1 MRQLNYSDP
10 SNDKNRS
17 DHEHLAPITSP
28 ASTENLGTDQSLQIY
43 RIMVRARA
51 LEEGMI
57 RMCKSGQSYF
67 WIGGPGE
74 EAFNVCLGLQ
84 IKKGR
89 GPAFD
94 FLHLHYRSSAVLVAM
109 GMPLIDAIRQTA
121 MRATDRFSMG
131 RNFLGHYSVPEWNVV
146 PMTSVVENQF
156 AIAPGTAM
164 VQRRFGGDAIT
175 IVNGGDAGT
184 AQGDFASCMIWSTR
198 PDNQLPV
205 LMITNNNHWGISTA
219 AGTQHGER
227 FVTDRGK
234 AFGIPGE
241 VVDGNDPV
249 ASWHAIARAIG
260 HCRRRRHPYMLQA
273 NVSRL
278 YGHSSASGAGRATDE
293 PDCIAMFAEQ
303 LLSSGAITPEMI
315 EQTKKA
321 ADQEVQSAIDQ
332 VLAEPMPTPDDLY
345 SHVFAPSRVDAIYPD
360 GCRGLPE

>member
-1 MRQLNYSDP
+1 MVRMDHQSDDLYKRS
-10 SNDKNRS
+10 SNHPTLKLLS
-17 DHEHLAPITSP
+17 GQEHLAVDR
-28 ASTENLGTDQSLQIY
+28 ALQIHQT
-43 RIMVRARA
+43 MVRARA

-84 IKKGR
+84 VKKGR

-94 FLHLHYRSSAVLVAM
+94 YLHLHYRSSAILVAM

-131 RNFLGHYSVPEWNVV
+131 RNFLGHYSVAEWNVV

-164 VQRRFGGDAIT
+164 VQRRFGGDGIT

-227 FVTDRGK
+227 FVTERGK

-241 VVDGNDPV
+241 VVDGNDPI
-249 ASWHAIARAIG
+249 ASWHAIARAIQ
-260 HCRRRRHPYMLQA
+260 HCRDRRHPYMLQA

-278 YGHSSASGAGRATDE
+278 YGHSSASGAGRVKDE
-293 PDCIAMFAEQ
+293 PDCISLFEDKMKSVGII
-303 LLSSGAITPEMI
+303 SSQEIVQI
-315 EQTKKA
+315 HDA
-321 ADQEVQSAIDQ
+321 AQREVQAAIQ
-332 VLAEPMPTPDDLY
+332 QALSEPLPTADDLY
-345 SHVFAPSRVDAIYPD
+345 KHTFAPSAVDAIYPQ
-360 GCRGLPE
+360 GCQGLP

>member
-1 MRQLNYSDP
+1 MRQLNHSDP
-10 SNDKNRS
+10 SKDPRRDFVRS
-17 DHEHLAPITSP
+17 EKEHLEIDHC
-28 ASTENLGTDQSLQIY
+28 LKIY
-43 RIMVRARA
+43 QTMVRARA

-74 EAFNVCLGLQ
+74 EAFNVCLGMQ
-84 IKKGR
+84 VKKGS

-94 FLHLHYRSSAVLVAM
+94 YLHLHYRSSAILVAM
-109 GMPLIDAIRQTA
+109 GMPLIDAIRQSA
-121 MRATDRFSMG
+121 MRATDRFSKG

-164 VQRRFGGDAIT
+164 VQSRFGGEGIT
-175 IVNGGDAGT
+175 IVNGGEAGT

-227 FVTDRGK
+227 FVTDRGR

-241 VVDGNDPV
+241 VVDGNDPI
-249 ASWHAIARAIG
+249 ASWHAIDRAMT

-273 NVSRL
+273 NLSRL
-278 YGHSSASGAGRATDE
+278 HGHSSASGAGRVENET
-293 PDCIAMFAEQ
+293 DCIEVFEKKLMRVGATNQAE
-303 LLSSGAITPEMI
+303 ID
-315 EQTKKA
+315 QTHA
-321 ADQEVQSAIDQ
+321 AARDEVQQAIDQ
-332 VLAEPMPTPDDLY
+332 AMSEPLPTESDVET
-345 SHVFAPSRVDAIYPD
+345 HIFAPSPVDAIYPD
-360 GCRGLPE
+360 GWQGLPK

>member
-1 MRQLNYSDP
+1 MRQLDHTF
-10 SNDKNRS
+10 RS
-17 DHEHLAPITSP
+17 
-28 ASTENLGTDQSLQIY
+28 STDSTDRLKSGREDLSKHHCLKIHTT
-43 RIMVRARA
+43 MVRARV

-57 RMCKSGQSYF
+57 RLCKTGESYF

-74 EAFNVCLGLQ
+74 EAFNVCLGMQ

-89 GPAFD
+89 GPSFD
-94 FLHLHYRSSAVLVAM
+94 YVHLHYRSSAVMVAM
-109 GMPLIDAIRQTA
+109 GMPLIDAIRQST
-121 MRATDRFSMG
+121 MRATDPFSMG
-131 RNFLGHYSVPEWNVV
+131 RNFLGHYSVPDWNVV
-146 PMTSVVENQF
+146 PMSSVVENQF

-164 VQRRFGGDAIT
+164 VQRRFGGDGIT

-241 VVDGNDPV
+241 VVDGNDPI
-249 ASWHAIARAIG
+249 ASWHALERAIG

-278 YGHSSASGAGRATDE
+278 YGHSSASGAQRAKDE
-293 PDCIAMFAEQ
+293 PDCIN
-303 LLSSGAITPEMI
+303 LLEEKLLASGTISRTAIA
-315 EQTKKA
+315 QVHRS
-321 ADQEVQSAIDQ
+321 ADAEVQAAIDQ
-332 VLAEPMPTPDDLY
+332 ALAEPLPSAGDLY
-345 SHVFAPSRVDAIYPD
+345 AHTFASSRVDAIYRE
-360 GCRGLPE
+360 GCNGLPE

>member
-1 MRQLNYSDP
+1 MVGFDQQSDDLYKHSSSHP
-10 SNDKNRS
+10 
-17 DHEHLAPITSP
+17 
-28 ASTENLGTDQSLQIY
+28 NLGLRSGQEFLATDRALQIHQT
-43 RIMVRARA
+43 MVRARA

-94 FLHLHYRSSAVLVAM
+94 FLHLHYRSSAILVAM
-109 GMPLIDAIRQTA
+109 GMPLIDAIRQSA

-164 VQRRFGGDAIT
+164 VQRRFGGDGIT

-227 FVTDRGK
+227 FVTERGK

-241 VVDGNDPV
+241 VVDGNDPI
-249 ASWHAIARAIG
+249 ASLHAIARAMK
-260 HCRRRRHPYMLQA
+260 HCRDRRHPYMLQA

-278 YGHSSASGAGRATDE
+278 YGHSSASGASRVKDE
-293 PDCIAMFAEQ
+293 PDCIALFEEKLQSAGILSNQGIEKVRESAQ
-303 LLSSGAITPEMI
+303 L
-315 EQTKKA
+315 
-321 ADQEVQSAIDQ
+321 EVQAAIDQ
-332 VLAEPMPTPDDLY
+332 ALSEPLPTADDLY
-345 SHVFAPSRVDAIYPD
+345 KHVFAPSQVDAIYPQ
-360 GCRGLPE
+360 GFKGLP

>member
-1 MRQLNYSDP
+1 MRPLDHPGRSSQLIHSTHSDQQTL
-10 SNDKNRS
+10 DAERCR
-17 DHEHLAPITSP
+17 
-28 ASTENLGTDQSLQIY
+28 QIHTT
-43 RIMVRARA
+43 MVRARA

-74 EAFNVCLGLQ
+74 EAFNVCLGMQ
-84 IKKGR
+84 VKQGR
-89 GPAFD
+89 GPQFD
-94 FLHLHYRSSAVLVAM
+94 YLHLHYRSSAIVVAM
-109 GMPLIDAIRQTA
+109 GMPLIDAIRQAA
-121 MRATDRFSMG
+121 MRSTDRFSRG
-131 RNFLGHYSVPEWNVV
+131 RNFLGHYSYPEWNVV

-164 VQRRFGGDAIT
+164 VQRRSGGDGIT

-205 LMITNNNHWGISTA
+205 LMITANNHWGISTA

-241 VVDGNDPV
+241 VVDGNDPI
-249 ASWHAIARAIG
+249 ASWHAIERAMD

-278 YGHSSASGAGRATDE
+278 YGHSSASGAARAKDE
-293 PDCIAMFAEQ
+293 PDCIELFEQQ
-303 LLSSGAITPEMI
+303 LL
-315 EQTKKA
+315 A
-321 ADQEVQSAIDQ
+321 ADALSQDRIAQIHGDAKAEVQAAIDQ
-332 VLAEPMPTPDDLY
+332 ALSEPRPSSESLY
-345 SHVFAPSRVDAIYPD
+345 DHIFAPSPVDAIFPE
-360 GCRGLPE
+360 GSRSAGSRGLPH

>member
-1 MRQLNYSDP
+1 MVRIDHQSD
-10 SNDKNRS
+10 DLYNRS
-17 DHEHLAPITSP
+17 SNHPNLKLLSGQEHLAVDR
-28 ASTENLGTDQSLQIY
+28 ALQIHQT
-43 RIMVRARA
+43 MVRARA

-84 IKKGR
+84 IKQGR
-89 GPAFD
+89 GPAYD
-94 FLHLHYRSSAVLVAM
+94 YLHLHYRSSAILVAM

-146 PMTSVVENQF
+146 PMSSVVENQF

-164 VQRRFGGDAIT
+164 VQRRFGGDGIT

-227 FVTDRGK
+227 FVTERGK

-241 VVDGNDPV
+241 VVDGNDPI
-249 ASWHAIARAIG
+249 ASWHAIARAMKQ
-260 HCRRRRHPYMLQA
+260 CRDRRHPYMLQA

-278 YGHSSASGAGRATDE
+278 YGHSSASGAGRVKDE
-293 PDCIAMFAEQ
+293 PDCISLFEDKMKSVGII
-303 LLSSGAITPEMI
+303 SSQELVQIHD
-315 EQTKKA
+315 A
-321 ADQEVQSAIDQ
+321 AQREVQAAIQ
-332 VLAEPMPTPDDLY
+332 QALSEPLPTVDDLY
-345 SHVFAPSRVDAIYPD
+345 KHTFAPSTVDAIYPQ
-360 GCRGLPE
+360 GCQGLP